1 MTDDKQTAP
10 EQSTEAGG
18 RAEPIVSRGY
28 MARNRDVAKAYGLN
42 AGLCSIRKRMQERT
56 DCPAWL
62 LKSLDDMIDRS
73 NCLLRPLIEHRDEL
87 SADPQDVRG
96 YVDTMLGG

>member
-1 MTDDKQTAP
+1 MKDDTD
-10 EQSTEAGG
+10 SAGP
-18 RAEPIVSRGY
+18 AKTIVSRGY

-87 SADPQDVRG
+87 SADPRDVRG